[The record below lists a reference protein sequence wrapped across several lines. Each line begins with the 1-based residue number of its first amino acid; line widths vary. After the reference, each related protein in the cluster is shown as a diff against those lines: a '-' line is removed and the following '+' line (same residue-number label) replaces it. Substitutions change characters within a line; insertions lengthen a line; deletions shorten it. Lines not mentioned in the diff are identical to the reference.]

1 MVAKLKKNIYGV
13 LTLLNSTGCINYKR
27 VEGSL
32 CDLVV
37 NCQNYFL
44 ISLSKTGKVPRTT
57 QESLSC

>member
-1 MVAKLKKNIYGV
+1 MVTKLIVNS
-13 LTLLNSTGCINYKR
+13 LNSTGCINYKW
-27 VEGSL
+27 VEDSL

-44 ISLSKTGKVPRTT
+44 ISLSKTGKVLRTT